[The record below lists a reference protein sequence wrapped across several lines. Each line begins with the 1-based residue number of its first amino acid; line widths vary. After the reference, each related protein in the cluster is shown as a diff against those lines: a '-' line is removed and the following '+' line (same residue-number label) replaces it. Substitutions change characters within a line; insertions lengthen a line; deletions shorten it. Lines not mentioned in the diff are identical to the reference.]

1 MSLSIRELGE
11 NIKNSHF
18 FAGTVL
24 YDEELKLHTTIKIG
38 GKAKIF
44 VEPETVEAAVYVL
57 SLCKANNIN
66 VFFIGGGSNLVFS
79 DEGFEGLILSTRL
92 FNSIEYKA
100 LDKNHVEITC
110 GSGVLINDVIEYCQS
125 KGFKTLDTFYGLPGS
140 CGGAVYMNARCY
152 GKDTSDFLSGVEY
165 ILFDDITE
173 INEIDEK
180 SYLNVESIKKMYHNN
195 RSDWMYKHSPF
206 MNKKCLITKVSC
218 YAESLYPELLQNDSA
233 EVPVENINSLKS
245 ENDFYM
251 EDRTKKGHFKFP
263 SAGSV
268 FKNNHAFGAP
278 SGKLIDQCGLKGL
291 QIGGAQIAPFHG
303 NFIINTGN
311 ATSSDVKTLVQRA
324 KDAVKEKFGF
334 DLECEIIFV

>member
-1 MSLSIRELGE
+1 MSFSIRELGE
-11 NIKNSHF
+11 NINNSNF
-18 FAGTVL
+18 FEGTVL

-44 VEPETVEAAVYVL
+44 VEPKTVDSAIYVL

-79 DEGFEGLILSTRL
+79 DDGFEGLILSTRL
-92 FNSIEYKA
+92 FNGIEYRA

-110 GSGVLINDVIEYCQS
+110 GSGVLINDVIEYCQA

-165 ILFDDITE
+165 IVLD
-173 INEIDEK
+173 EIDEN
-180 SYLNVESIKKMYHNN
+180 SYINVESIKKMYHNN
-195 RSDWMYKHSPF
+195 NSDWMYKHSPF
-206 MNKKCLITKVSC
+206 MNKKCLITKVSF

-233 EVPVENINSLKS
+233 HVPAEIINSLKS

-251 EDRTKKGHFKFP
+251 KDRTKKGHFKFP

-268 FKNNHAFGAP
+268 FKNNRSFGEP
-278 SGKLIDQCGLKGL
+278 SGVLVDKAGLKG
-291 QIGGAQIAPFHG
+291 ITSGDAQIAPWHG
-303 NFIINTGN
+303 NFIINKGN
-311 ATSSDVKTLVQRA
+311 ASCSDIKFLVEKARSTVKQQT
-324 KDAVKEKFGF
+324 GF
-334 DLECEIIFV
+334 EMECEILFV